1 MTQLGKFYLY
11 LSLEKL
17 EIQIKNHIS
26 SQKLAIAKNLQQIH
40 E

>member
-11 LSLEKL
+11 LPLEKS

-26 SQKLAIAKNLQQIH
+26 SQKLAITKNLQQIH